1 MTPPGIGSSSPAS
14 QPRRWWIRQWPI
26 TLVLVLVG
34 LSLVLIATDHF
45 RRGSVLLAASVI
57 LAFFLRLMLPGSEAG
72 YLVVRSRRVDV
83 IVLGILGIGLGIFS
97 LWVPAPS

>member
-1 MTPPGIGSSSPAS
+1 MISPGIGSSSPAS

-26 TLVLVLVG
+26 TLVLALVG

-45 RRGSVLLAASVI
+45 RRGSVLLAAGVI